1 MKVNGIVNDLEVDE
15 KLWFFYLRLN
25 YVLLKLRE
33 EMVGYQYFFVYLSN
47 YLYVVI

>member
-1 MKVNGIVNDLEVDE
+1 MKVNGIVNDLEVEE

-33 EMVGYQYFFVYLSN
+33 EMVGY
-47 YLYVVI
+47 